1 MASLFCCVITGA
13 ILKAYLS
20 PDYFLS
26 VLTLLGH
33 VLPAAVM
40 NMVNFKCYLF
50 VDFTICRRIKKELCG
65 IPYTA
70 HQNDS
75 KGGICRCLQIIFRV
89 QSLLFLLWDC
99 VL

>member
-1 MASLFCCVITGA
+1 MGA

-20 PDYFLS
+20 PNYLLS
-26 VLTLLGH
+26 VLTLPGH
-33 VLPAAVM
+33 VLPAVM

-50 VDFTICRRIKKELCG
+50 VDLFAICRRIKKQLCG

-70 HQNDS
+70 YQSDS

-89 QSLLFLLWDC
+89 QSLLFLLWGC